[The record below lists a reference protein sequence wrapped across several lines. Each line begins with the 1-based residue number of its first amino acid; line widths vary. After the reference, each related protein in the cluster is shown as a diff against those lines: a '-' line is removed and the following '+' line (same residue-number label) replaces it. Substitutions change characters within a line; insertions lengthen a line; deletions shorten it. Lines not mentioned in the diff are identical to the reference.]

1 MKTALIFLLFFQ
13 LQASA
18 QCDTSTAVDFPDV
31 DAQFPGGTAEM
42 KKFIQQ
48 NIEYPEIKRYDCFA
62 NNRRVYLEFI
72 VCDDGA
78 INNINIMHP
87 SNSEFDQIAIDLI
100 EKMPNWIPAEINNQP
115 VSSKCRLPII
125 ICLQ

>member
-13 LQASA
+13 FQASA

-31 DAQFPGGTAEM
+31 DAQFPGGTAKM

-48 NIEYPEIKRYDCFA
+48 NIEYPEIKRYDCFL
-62 NNRRVYLEFI
+62 NTRITYLEFM
-72 VCDDGA
+72 VCEDGT
-78 INNINIMHP
+78 IQNIQLMR
-87 SNSEFDQIAIDLI
+87 SSSSEFDQVAIDLVK
-100 EKMPNWIPAEINNQP
+100 KMPNWIPAEFNNMP
-115 VSSKCRLPII
+115 VATKVRLPIR